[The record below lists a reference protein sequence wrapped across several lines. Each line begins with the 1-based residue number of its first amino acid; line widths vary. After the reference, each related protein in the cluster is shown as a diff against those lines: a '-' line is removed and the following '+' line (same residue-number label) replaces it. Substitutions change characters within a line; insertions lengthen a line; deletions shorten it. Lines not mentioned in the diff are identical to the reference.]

1 MQMPPY
7 GFIVLASLQN
17 SAAFHYSHKVLL
29 IVIFATGAW
38 MLYSAFHKKR
48 FHYRGGGVMP
58 LWWGRLSS
66 FLGGIF
72 LMWAVVHFWN
82 R

>member
-1 MQMPPY
+1 MQMPLY
-7 GFIVLASLQN
+7 GFTVLASLRN
-17 SAAFHYSHKVLL
+17 SPALSYSRKVFL

-38 MLYSAFHKKR
+38 MLYSAFHNKR

-66 FLGGIF
+66 FLAGIF
-72 LMWAVVHFWN
+72 LMWTVVHFWN